1 MSLLSGKMESRVC
14 LDGAGGGGLGEDGS
28 GPDSPWNPAEG
39 WEGVCRWGKNGQQG
53 RYLLPFM
60 DVAAGCGLHRGPA
73 RGRDCPPPTRPRR
86 LIQRPKG
93 AFIKTT
99 PFCMFCITVAYP
111 ESKKTEAMKPAQ
123 GALSPR
129 HRMSHC
135 NCLQGLVLE
144 TCYNE

>member
-1 MSLLSGKMESRVC
+1 MEVALPALGTQQRAGK
-14 LDGAGGGGLGEDGS
+14 GS
-28 GPDSPWNPAEG
+28 
-39 WEGVCRWGKNGQQG
+39 
-53 RYLLPFM
+53 
-60 DVAAGCGLHRGPA
+60 AAGERMANKEDICFLSWMWQPVVGCTEGQRGA
-73 RGRDCPPPTRPRR
+73 VTAPPTRPRR